1 MSKLKKK
8 GLGRGLSAL
17 FGDEKFEPKEKIN
30 FTSNTKTLIGDLT
43 RNPFQPRQIF
53 NEEKLEEL
61 SNSIKKNGVI
71 QPIAVRPDK
80 SNEGKYQ
87 IVAGER
93 RWLAAQKAGL
103 HEIPIVILDLND
115 NESLEV
121 AIVENIQRDDLNSI
135 EEAKAYERLNKEFNY
150 DHEKIARF
158 MSKSRSHVS
167 NTLRLLTLPSDV
179 RAMIEEGLI
188 TAGQARPLVGVAN
201 ATNIAEQIVSKKLS
215 SRSVES
221 LVRTNKGPQK
231 AGQIRVDANVLEE
244 QRQMEENLGM
254 KVDIINKKNNS
265 GRLTINYK
273 NLSNLNLFQSFLSS
287 VSHITN
293 I

>member
-1 MSKLKKK
+1 MKKRK

-17 FGDEKFEPKEKIN
+17 FGDDKSENKPKIKNIA
-30 FTSNTKTLIGDLT
+30 SNNKALIGDLT
-43 RNPFQPRQIF
+43 RNPYQPRQIF

-61 SNSIKKNGVI
+61 ANSIKKNGVI
-71 QPIAVRPDK
+71 QPVAVRPDK

-93 RWLAAQKAGL
+93 RWLASQKAGL
-103 HEIPIVILDLND
+103 HEIPIVILDLDD

-121 AIVENIQRDDLNSI
+121 AIVENIQRDDLNVI
-135 EEAKAYERLNKEFNY
+135 EEAKAYERLHKEFDY

-179 RAMIEEGLI
+179 IAMIEEGLI
-188 TAGQARPLVGVAN
+188 TAGQARPLVGVTN

-215 SRSVES
+215 ARSVEN

-265 GRLTINYK
+265 GKLTINYK
-273 NLSNLNLFQSFLSS
+273 NLEQFELISKLLKRR
-287 VSHITN
+287 
-293 I
+293 

>member
-1 MSKLKKK
+1 MKKKK

-17 FGDEKFEPKEKIN
+17 FGDDKSQNKPKTKNIA
-30 FTSNTKTLIGDLT
+30 SNTKALIGDLT
-43 RNPFQPRQIF
+43 RNPFQPREIF
-53 NEEKLEEL
+53 NEKKLEEL
-61 SNSIKKNGVI
+61 ANSIKKNGVI

-80 SNEGKYQ
+80 SDEAKYQ

-103 HEIPIVILDLND
+103 HEIPIVILDLDD

-121 AIVENIQRDDLNSI
+121 AIVENIQRDDLNVI

-167 NTLRLLTLPSDV
+167 NTLRLLTLPPDV
-179 RAMIEEGLI
+179 KAMIEEGLI
-188 TAGQARPLVGVAN
+188 TAGQARPLIGVAN
-201 ATNIAEQIVSKKLS
+201 ATNIAEEIVSKKLS
-215 SRSVES
+215 ARSVEY
-221 LVRTNKGPQK
+221 LVRGRKGPQK
-231 AGQIRVDANVLEE
+231 VGQIRVDANLLDE

-265 GRLTINYK
+265 GKLTINYK
-273 NLSNLNLFQSFLSS
+273 NLEQFELISKLLKQR
-287 VSHITN
+287 
-293 I
+293 